1 MTILSTNPRSG
12 AIMNTQPL
20 VTTADLATLGPL
32 RLVYVPTGN
41 EQPDGMIR
49 VPINDWIERAK
60 ETQSGFDD
68 LAFWQREIDALG
80 VGPDAV
86 SVVLDDGRMTEA
98 ARVWFI
104 LQYFGLPVAVLNGG
118 LTALDRTPDQALG
131 RTEPLSLKPGSGR
144 VGLKDRFDLKAELEQ
159 VRVFDAR
166 SAAEF
171 RGEDLKGN
179 ARGGHLPGAAHL
191 SHDAL
196 LDGTQLRPVAELVG
210 MLDAAGLDGS
220 RPIVSHCNGGG
231 RAALAAAVLAG
242 RDDVHVYY
250 LSFADWAAD
259 ESCSIILPG

>member
-1 MTILSTNPRSG
+1 
-12 AIMNTQPL
+12 MNIPPL
-20 VTTADLATLGPL
+20 ATAADLATLGPL

-60 ETQSGFDD
+60 ETQSGLDD
-68 LAFWQREIDALG
+68 LACWQREINALG

-86 SVVLDDGRMTEA
+86 SVVLDDGHMTEA

-104 LQYFGLPVAVLNGG
+104 LQYFGLPVVVLNGG
-118 LTALDRTPDQALG
+118 LAALDWTPQQAPR
-131 RTEPLSLKPGSGR
+131 RTEPLTLRPGSGK
-144 VGLKDRFDLKAELEQ
+144 VGLKDRLSLRAELEQ
-159 VRVFDAR
+159 IQVFDAR

-191 SHDAL
+191 PHDAL
-196 LDGTQLRPVAELVG
+196 LDGTHLRPVAELAE
-210 MLDAAGLDGS
+210 MLDVAGLDGS

-231 RAALAAAVLAG
+231 RAALAALAAVLAG

-259 ESCSIILPG
+259 ESCSIV

>member
-1 MTILSTNPRSG
+1 
-12 AIMNTQPL
+12 MNTEPL
-20 VTTADLATLGPL
+20 VTAGDLATLGPL

-104 LQYFGLPVAVLNGG
+104 LQHFGLPVAVLNGG
-118 LTALDRTPDQALG
+118 LAALDQPPAQAPIRTAPV
-131 RTEPLSLKPGSGR
+131 PLEPGSGR
-144 VGLKDRFDLKAELEQ
+144 VGLKERAGLRVELEDIQ
-159 VRVFDAR
+159 VFDAR

-171 RGEDLKGN
+171 QGADRKGN
-179 ARGGHLPGAAHL
+179 SRGGHLPGAAHL
-191 SHDAL
+191 PHDTL
-196 LDGTQLRPVAELVG
+196 LDGSFLRPAADLAQL
-210 MLDAAGLDGS
+210 LDAARIDGS
-220 RPIVSHCNGGG
+220 RPIVSHCNGVG
-231 RAALAAAVLAG
+231 RGALAALAALVAG

-259 ESCSIILPG
+259 EACPVHCPVS